1 MLIYGGNGYGPSFG
15 GGGGGDIHIAN
26 EGNKSK
32 MNFPLSYNR

>member
-1 MLIYGGNGYGPSFG
+1 MLIYGGNGYGPNFG